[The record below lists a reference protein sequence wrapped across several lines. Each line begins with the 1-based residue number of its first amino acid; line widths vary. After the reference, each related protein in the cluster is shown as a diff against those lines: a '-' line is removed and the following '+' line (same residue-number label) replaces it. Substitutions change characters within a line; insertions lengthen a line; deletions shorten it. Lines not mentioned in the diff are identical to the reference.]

1 MHTLSQEWG
10 QCQMTGKRLKT
21 HFLVVGSSSRKS
33 SRLHLAVALI
43 CKRTINIEKDPST
56 EFHAWS
62 MIMETSTHLTIA
74 SLFTILIALVTPL
87 SAANAEATDRSIV
100 RQMRTHEPVD
110 ITFAGSVAYLSSGH
124 RGVLVYDLNEPWPLT
139 PKGTWMPETGLVQS
153 VTLDGTRAFASVT
166 GQCRGSGDG
175 LVILDISNP
184 WAPLRLA
191 AFNPQLIDPWDD
203 PEGCG
208 IWSLP
213 AYQSV
218 VVGNWVYLATLGYG
232 VYGLEVRD
240 VKTTPDLRFH
250 LDDIGSV
257 WGLAYDGGFLY
268 VACSSGLFV
277 YDVRNPRN
285 PVLAYQHKTLGAAI
299 SLVLDNKRLYLVDD
313 GYGLLIFD
321 RTSARRPVLL
331 GTAPDTGLS
340 AYNIAARDGFVYLAD
355 FLQGFL
361 IIDARTPEW
370 PRVVG
375 SLTDIQP
382 WDLVLAGNR
391 SYVAASDHELVSVD
405 ISDPLMPKIIAQSR
419 RQRP

>member
-1 MHTLSQEWG
+1 
-10 QCQMTGKRLKT
+10 
-21 HFLVVGSSSRKS
+21 
-33 SRLHLAVALI
+33 
-43 CKRTINIEKDPST
+43 
-56 EFHAWS
+56 
-62 MIMETSTHLTIA
+62 METSTHSSIA
-74 SLFTILIALVTPL
+74 CCFSIMIALMTPL
-87 SAANAEATDRSIV
+87 SAVSADATDLSIV
-100 RQMRTHEPVD
+100 RQLRTHEPVD
-110 ITFAGSVAYLSSGH
+110 ITFAGSVAYLSSSR
-124 RGVLVYDLNEPWPLT
+124 RGVIVYDLDEHWPLT
-139 PKGTWMPETGLVQS
+139 PKGAWMPEAGLVQS

-166 GQCRGSGDG
+166 GKCHGSGDG

-184 WAPLRLA
+184 WTPLRLA
-191 AFNPQLIDPWDD
+191 AFNPQLTDPWDD

-218 VVGNWVYLATLGYG
+218 VVGDWVYLATLGYG

-240 VKTTPDLRFH
+240 VHTTPDLRFH
-250 LDDIGSV
+250 LDDMGSV

-268 VACSSGLFV
+268 VAGSPGLFV
-277 YDVRNPRN
+277 YDVRNPN
-285 PVLAYQHKTLGAAI
+285 NTVLVYQHKTLGAAI
-299 SLVLDNKRLYLVDD
+299 SMVLDDKRLYLVDD

-331 GTAPDTGLS
+331 GTFPETGLS

-361 IIDARTPEW
+361 IIDARTPDW

-382 WDLVLAGNR
+382 WDLILVGNR

-405 ISDPLMPKIIAQSR
+405 ISDPLMPKIIAKSR
-419 RQRP
+419 R